1 MKLNTCRPCQ
11 LSYHSLAMMACATA
25 SFGFKSMQH
34 WLTNRMTLTE
44 KKCVSCFYFLE
55 RCSWISLTTYRML
68 ARFNAVRLFIFD
80 DSSLIF
86 EHYHRRSQG
95 EAKGAMAPPI
105 FGKYGDFVVW
115 EAFFQTNYLPNIK
128 HFAPPLKFLG
138 WLRHWTLQVQP
149 HFTHRVFGRYCVCL
163 KVCGCAVSVHVTVC
177 HNTFVLYLLALTTAG
192 LSVLLWIV
200 NV

>member
-1 MKLNTCRPCQ
+1 
-11 LSYHSLAMMACATA
+11 MMACATA

-128 HFAPPLKFLG
+128 HFAPPPLNFWAGYATEHCKCNRIL
-138 WLRHWTLQVQP
+138 LTEYLD
-149 HFTHRVFGRYCVCL
+149 
-163 KVCGCAVSVHVTVC
+163 VTV
-177 HNTFVLYLLALTTAG
+177 FVWRYVAVQWVCTWQHITTH
-192 LSVLLWIV
+192 SYFTCWP
-200 NV
+200 